1 MKTITLPEFEAQA
14 KEVALG
20 AFGWEPIRVNCK
32 GKGKFVIVDE
42 SDYDVMQQALK
53 TVIQAANMD
62 DTTYKSVM
70 RAAKAAG
77 IKGSYGRLDWQSW
90 LLNEMRMAITAQ
102 HLLSGKKRTAS
113 QSVLPFEPKRSG
125 NLTRS

>member
-1 MKTITLPEFEAQA
+1 MKTITLTEFEAQA
-14 KEVALG
+14 KEIALG
-20 AFGWEPIRVNCK
+20 AIGWEPIRVNCK

-62 DTTYKSVM
+62 DETHKAVM

-77 IKGSYGRLDWQSW
+77 IKGSYGRD
-90 LLNEMRMAITAQ
+90 
-102 HLLSGKKRTAS
+102 
-113 QSVLPFEPKRSG
+113 V
-125 NLTRS
+125 